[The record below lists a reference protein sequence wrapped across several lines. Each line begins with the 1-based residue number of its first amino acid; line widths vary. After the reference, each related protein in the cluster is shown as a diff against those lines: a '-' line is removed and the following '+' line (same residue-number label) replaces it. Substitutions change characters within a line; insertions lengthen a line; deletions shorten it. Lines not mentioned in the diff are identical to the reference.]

1 MRKPTLLLA
10 ALLGAAAPV
19 ASAES
24 LLQFYDAALRSNPDY
39 LIREFGVDQARAQRD
54 IATSRL
60 LPQVSVS
67 ANYSRNNFNDD
78 FNADRY
84 SGLRAAVQV
93 RQALVDLASYFRLQG
108 ARANVLQSKHLR
120 AAARMAVG
128 GEVIDRYLL
137 VLQTADEVQYLDAE
151 KQATRSEIARLRLMR
166 ERQLVKVTDLLEVE
180 AYYQELLTNEIQ
192 ARADNQVALEQLRET
207 SGLDAREAAPLART
221 DFDPIEGD
229 ADAWV
234 ASAAE
239 NNGTLIALQHGISA
253 ARSLLRSTR
262 SEHLP
267 QVAIIGSQVNS
278 DQGVD
283 NRQSP
288 EFDVGSIGVQ
298 VTIPLYEGGRVS
310 GSVEEARAR
319 WEIARQQYEQAWRQ
333 VARETRTAW
342 LAASAS
348 HARVGSS
355 GEEVRALERVVDA
368 QRKSYQLGVSTIV
381 DVLVAQRRLL
391 RARFDQS
398 RARYDFIR
406 ALATLKVRA
415 GNLGDG
421 DVLRIDSWMRNTPL
435 DGSTPDGNPVDGGP
449 GDGGV
454 PATPQATRSARHRR
468 SGRSRSCRQ
477 RRQAR

>member
-10 ALLGAAAPV
+10 ALLGTVAPV
-19 ASAES
+19 ASGES
-24 LLQFYDAALRSNPDY
+24 LLQFYDAALRSNPEY
-39 LIREFGVDQARAQRD
+39 LMREFGVDQARAQRD
-54 IATSRL
+54 IASSRL
-60 LPQVSVS
+60 LPQVSIN

-84 SGLRAAVQV
+84 SGLRAAVQL
-93 RQALVDLASYFRLQG
+93 RQSLLDLASFFRLQG

-120 AAARMAVG
+120 AAARMAIA
-128 GEVIDRYLL
+128 GEVVDRYLL
-137 VLQTADEVQYLDAE
+137 VLQTADEVQYLAAELDA
-151 KQATRSEIARLRLMR
+151 ARSEMARLRLMR

-192 ARADNQVALEQLRET
+192 ARADNKVALEQLRET
-207 SGLDAREAAPLART
+207 SGLAANEAAPLARAS
-221 DFDPIEGD
+221 FEPIDGD

-234 ASAAE
+234 AQAAE
-239 NNGTLIALQHGISA
+239 NNGTLIALQHGITA
-253 ARSLLRSTR
+253 ARALLRSAK

-267 QVAIIGSQVNS
+267 QLAIVGSQVNS

-298 VTIPLYEGGRVS
+298 LTIPLYEGGRVT
-310 GSVEEARAR
+310 GSIEEARAR

-348 HARVGSS
+348 HARVDSS

-398 RARYDFIR
+398 KARYDFIR
-406 ALATLKVRA
+406 AMATLKVRA
-415 GNLGDG
+415 GNLSDG
-421 DVLRIDSWMRNTPL
+421 DVLRIDSWMRNAALEGAAPRDEDTDPGVNTASFPAPSVQGVAATTS
-435 DGSTPDGNPVDGGP
+435 DDWIQQGRTANP
-449 GDGGV
+449 
-454 PATPQATRSARHRR
+454 R
-468 SGRSRSCRQ
+468 
-477 RRQAR
+477 